1 MNAHLPQPQSVSV
14 NFSEC
19 VLLLVPNFFLEGDDV
34 LGPGNIYS
42 EEGVVIVTLD
52 PTKQAELGIR
62 YRLWLGSRGYM
73 YHGHRDIT
81 RRVRWKR
88 VKRQWEIARCG
99 KRGKAGQKA
108 RREKQ
113 SEAQ

>member
-1 MNAHLPQPQSVSV
+1 MNTHLLQLQSISI

-19 VLLLVPNFFLEGDDV
+19 MLLPFPDLFLEGDDG
-34 LGPGNIYS
+34 LGPGDIYL
-42 EEGVVIVTLD
+42 EDGVVIVTLD

-73 YHGHRDIT
+73 YHGHREIT

-99 KRGKAGQKA
+99 KRDKAGQKA

-113 SEAQ
+113 SEMQ